1 MECPSL
7 EKTHRLEPSFT
18 NAVHLPRSLELLDH
32 NFQSD
37 SMLLPQ
43 AEAGAADAVPPR
55 MIYNPSFDSNIFL
68 KHLVTL
74 LTLHSA
80 PFKLWNPYI
89 LSPPSSP
96 LRAMD
101 ATDTKEKTS
110 PTVSSNKIDNIEGH
124 NHVGYERSTVVAGAG
139 NLKRQLKPRH
149 LAMISIGK
157 FFCVVTVLPA
167 ELSHRWS
174 NRNRSI
180 SRYCELRQEW
190 WARWFATW
198 ILCTSTVLTYVVTG

>member
-32 NFQSD
+32 NLQSD

-157 FFCVVTVLPA
+157 FVAWSQFSLLNSLTGGVIGTGLFLGTASSLKNGGPA
-167 ELSHRWS
+167 GLLLGYSVR
-174 NRNRSI
+174 
-180 SRYCELRQEW
+180 LL
-190 WARWFATW
+190 F
-198 ILCTSTVLTYVVTG
+198 